1 MAGTRNEEQGMNAG
15 AVIPFARPLGAGSAD
30 PFGMAEW
37 MKGMPAVPLMANPM
51 AAVAAATAIGF
62 GLSSHFAG
70 VMFGAMQG
78 AASALQKGVAGLEP
92 EALVEPAPVVEKP
105 EPVSPEASP
114 TPAAREARPEPT
126 AQEARPA
133 PAAVAKPKA
142 RVAGK
147 PVAKPKARVAGK
159 PVAAKSKGRAS
170 DDLKRISGIGP
181 KLVQVLND
189 RGLRRFADIAGL
201 SEADVARIDAELALS
216 GRILRDDWIGQAKAL
231 MRDK

>member
-147 PVAKPKARVAGK
+147 PVA
-159 PVAAKSKGRAS
+159 AKSKGRS

>member
-147 PVAKPKARVAGK
+147 PVA
-159 PVAAKSKGRAS
+159 AKSKGRAS

-189 RGLRRFADIAGL
+189 RGLRRFAEIAAL

-231 MRDK
+231 MREK

>member
-1 MAGTRNEEQGMNAG
+1 
-15 AVIPFARPLGAGSAD
+15 
-30 PFGMAEW
+30 
-37 MKGMPAVPLMANPM
+37 
-51 AAVAAATAIGF
+51 
-62 GLSSHFAG
+62 SHFAG

-147 PVAKPKARVAGK
+147 PVA
-159 PVAAKSKGRAS
+159 AKSKGRS

>member
-1 MAGTRNEEQGMNAG
+1 MAGTRNEEQGMKAS
-15 AVIPFARPLGAGSAD
+15 AVIPFARPFSAGSAD

-37 MKGMPAVPLMANPM
+37 MKTMPAVPLMANPV

-78 AASALQKGVAGLEP
+78 AASALQKNVAGLEP
-92 EALVEPAPVVEKP
+92 EAIAEPAPAVEKP
-105 EPVSPEASP
+105 GPVSPEASP
-114 TPAAREARPEPT
+114 PPAACEARPEP
-126 AQEARPA
+126 AAREARPA

-142 RVAGK
+142 RA
-147 PVAKPKARVAGK
+147 ARK
-159 PVAAKSKGRAS
+159 PVAAKSKGRAD

-181 KLVQVLND
+181 KLVQVLNGL
-189 RGLRRFADIAGL
+189 GLRRFADIAAL
-201 SEADVARIDAELALS
+201 SEADVARIDAELALG

>member
-37 MKGMPAVPLMANPM
+37 MKGMPAVPLMANPV

-78 AASALQKGVAGLEP
+78 AASALQKSAAVLEP
-92 EALVEPAPVVEKP
+92 EAVVEPAPSVVTPE
-105 EPVSPEASP
+105 EPVSREAPPAPEA
-114 TPAAREARPEPT
+114 R
-126 AQEARPA
+126 EARPA

-142 RVAGK
+142 RA
-147 PVAKPKARVAGK
+147 ARK

-189 RGLRRFADIAGL
+189 RGLRRFADLAAL

>member
-142 RVAGK
+142 RA
-147 PVAKPKARVAGK
+147 ARK
-159 PVAAKSKGRAS
+159 PVAAKSKGGAS

-189 RGLRRFADIAGL
+189 RGLRRFAEIAAL

-231 MRDK
+231 MREK

>member
-1 MAGTRNEEQGMNAG
+1 MKA
-15 AVIPFARPLGAGSAD
+15 AVIPFVRPLGAGSAD

-37 MKGMPAVPLMANPM
+37 MKGMPAVPLMANPV
-51 AAVAAATAIGF
+51 AAVAAATAFGF

-78 AASALQKGVAGLEP
+78 AASALQKNAAGLEP
-92 EALVEPAPVVEKP
+92 EVIAESAPVVEKP

-114 TPAAREARPEPT
+114 PPAAREARPEP
-126 AQEARPA
+126 AAREARPA

-142 RVAGK
+142 RA
-147 PVAKPKARVAGK
+147 ARK
-159 PVAAKSKGRAS
+159 PVAAKSKGRAD

-181 KLVQVLND
+181 KLVQVLNGQ
-189 RGLRRFADIAGL
+189 GLRRFADIAAL
-201 SEADVARIDAELALS
+201 SEADVARIDAELALE

>member
-1 MAGTRNEEQGMNAG
+1 MAGTRNEGQSMKA
-15 AVIPFARPLGAGSAD
+15 AVIPFVRPLGVGSAD

-37 MKGMPAVPLMANPM
+37 MKGMPAVPLMANPV

-78 AASALQKGVAGLEP
+78 AASALQKSVAVLEP
-92 EALVEPAPVVEKP
+92 EAVAEPAPAVVKP
-105 EPVSPEASP
+105 EPVSRQAPPAPEA
-114 TPAAREARPEPT
+114 R
-126 AQEARPA
+126 EARPA

-142 RVAGK
+142 RA
-147 PVAKPKARVAGK
+147 ARK
-159 PVAAKSKGRAS
+159 PVAAKSKGGAS

-189 RGLRRFADIAGL
+189 RGLRRFADLAAL
-201 SEADVARIDAELALS
+201 SEADVARIDAELALE

-231 MRDK
+231 MREK